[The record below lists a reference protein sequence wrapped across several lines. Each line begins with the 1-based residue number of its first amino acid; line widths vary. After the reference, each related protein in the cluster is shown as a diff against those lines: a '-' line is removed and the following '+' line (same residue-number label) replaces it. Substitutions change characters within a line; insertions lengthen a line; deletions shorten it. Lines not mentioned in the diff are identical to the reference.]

1 MSGLKVFH
9 TNPYAS
15 DIDVPCVEYSD
26 DDVVSS
32 SRPQPVR
39 LPITNAAMGAI
50 ASTSGTDNLMRR
62 SSMHRRHSHRSSTGQ
77 TLTVPG
83 RTTKVVSKPSPV
95 LPSPQSGSTK
105 ATPSLQKPTI
115 VQQQPLAQN
124 ASFQQPQQEGQF
136 SKLWKSLGSLPD
148 KALTYFA
155 NGLPVT
161 TQPEPNPQAVQPQ
174 HVTGQPGPNTYI
186 PPPVQ
191 QPFKPIP
198 NQPAPSQPNQ
208 FLQPPGSFPQQPS
221 PLPYPANQGMYQ
233 PPGNGLNMA
242 HPLPYYGYQQ
252 PAMQAPTT
260 SFYNPGFTSMLSS
273 VPQPSPYKKMAKSY
287 KRKDKKGIFPAGVD
301 LSDSDSDYEFRES
314 VAAKANNGQGNYLV
328 AGLIG
333 VIAIALFLLT
343 RSSGNP
349 VTTTVAPAE
358 RNIARDF
365 IENSINTAPPVQQAP
380 VVVSSPPVITPT
392 TDVFEQLASVLR
404 TIIFI
409 TIAGVAVYCYY
420 ISNSQGNLPGKV
432 QGNFFSN
439 KQNSQSTNQP
449 FSKKERPGPL
459 LPQLNWWEMFQPAA
473 YPPSRL
479 GNFGAALGGG
489 LGGVVQG
496 YMGLGQGQAMP
507 GQPFFNRGYPYPNM
521 ANHRMPVHVNMHY
534 DADDDEEYDSDDSD
548 EDSDEGK
555 VAYQEYLP
563 AGMFDYRKEPNYFL
577 NEKAK
582 AQARE
587 KAIAALSGKPAG
599 AADTAEKKVVYSK
612 SDLPEEFKP
621 HYEPMPPVP
630 GIDDPDPPISDT
642 LVKNGPD
649 KEKLQEV
656 TERKTLKN
664 GETKGIL
671 KKDSEKERIK
681 GLKKDNQEY
690 FMDEYSC
697 KPYGPPPKRY
707 HGVSSGETPS
717 AKAVAT

>member
-1 MSGLKVFH
+1 
-9 TNPYAS
+9 
-15 DIDVPCVEYSD
+15 
-26 DDVVSS
+26 
-32 SRPQPVR
+32 
-39 LPITNAAMGAI
+39 
-50 ASTSGTDNLMRR
+50 
-62 SSMHRRHSHRSSTGQ
+62 
-77 TLTVPG
+77 
-83 RTTKVVSKPSPV
+83 
-95 LPSPQSGSTK
+95 
-105 ATPSLQKPTI
+105 
-115 VQQQPLAQN
+115 
-124 ASFQQPQQEGQF
+124 
-136 SKLWKSLGSLPD
+136 
-148 KALTYFA
+148 
-155 NGLPVT
+155 
-161 TQPEPNPQAVQPQ
+161 
-174 HVTGQPGPNTYI
+174 
-186 PPPVQ
+186 
-191 QPFKPIP
+191 
-198 NQPAPSQPNQ
+198 
-208 FLQPPGSFPQQPS
+208 
-221 PLPYPANQGMYQ
+221 
-233 PPGNGLNMA
+233 
-242 HPLPYYGYQQ
+242 
-252 PAMQAPTT
+252 
-260 SFYNPGFTSMLSS
+260 MLSS

-420 ISNSQGNLPGKV
+420 ISNSQGSLPSKV

-649 KEKLQEV
+649 KEKLQERVAKLAGGVAVIRVGAATEVEMKEKKARVEDALHATRAAVEEGVVAGGGVALLRAKQAIADLKGDTPDQNAGIKLILRAVEEPLRTIV
-656 TERKTLKN
+656 TNAGEEASVVVSNVLN
-664 GETKGIL
+664 GKGNYGYNAATGEYTDLVEQGVLDPTKVTRTALQNAASVASLLLTAEAAVVELAEDKPAAPAMPG
-671 KKDSEKERIK
+671 
-681 GLKKDNQEY
+681 GMGGMGG
-690 FMDEYSC
+690 MDF
-697 KPYGPPPKRY
+697 
-707 HGVSSGETPS
+707 
-717 AKAVAT
+717 